1 MMSFEIEGQSFVSS
15 RDIDRERSGVRE
27 ARQRILDNEERKYFA
42 KKEKEE
48 EAFAR
53 GDHKWM
59 LPNLE
64 EDLESKKKKKK
75 HKKEKK
81 HKKDKKKRG
90 KSEDEDDSDDWVES
104 EKNVVKDEGPKQERD
119 SFLEFGLMNTYSKN
133 DLQKDKVSKR
143 DLQKQHEEE
152 NSKVAASR
160 ELNPEL
166 RVQSGLSMASNTP
179 NSKPKHGG
187 GSGDGGLAWLL
198 KAFKRAEDQ
207 ASEGGVSLEDIA
219 EKRWGS
225 LATFLDMVSKARDK
239 ASYIDKKIQADLDR
253 IGKQY
258 GVLEPDNASHNSVSK
273 HGREQRR
280 SSSRERRKRSRSRS
294 YERNKRRS
302 RSRSRD
308 RRRSRSRSSDRRRD
322 RSRDRK
328 RSRSRENR
336 RHGHRDRSR
345 SRSGERAM
353 KFVRPGDKIS
363 RSVFTSSRSDGSGGW
378 KSSSR
383 KDQEREEMKKRM
395 EKKEE
400 ELKRRQSSS
409 ESESDHD
416 EDVKEEKDKRV
427 EEPEPVKVL
436 TESEMNSIAAKIV
449 KAEIMGNDDLAAQL
463 KTKLESA
470 KAARADMI
478 AKGMNPDEPP
488 ETVVKLKGEDVR
500 QKRKKTKVETH
511 NKGGERVRYFGDD
524 DRYDLKQLFERE
536 KMNTAEDQQGMLSK
550 YAGKAEKTNDD
561 FDVDDMMISK
571 VAGKRSEDQE
581 DIKRKNRAAAEQMAA
596 EKTLSDCKWCIGS
609 RRSQKHLMVSMGK
622 SVYLAVPGT
631 ASLVP
636 GHCIIVPMGHCA
648 AGTHLDED
656 VWNEVQE
663 YRKALVKMFLSQGMY
678 RIVDGCVFQRILGL
692 MPNILLIAY
701 IFRRRLCLHG
711 DSYGIQKTS
720 PHDNRVYPGT
730 RGHGGDAAHVL
741 SEGNPGVRDRVDQQR
756 QARQAQG
763 QEHRPQ
769 RAQGSA
775 LLPRRLRTGQ
785 RVRPRDRGGGELEQ
799 EVRARGGGRD
809 AGRGGED
816 DEEPSP
822 RAVRAAEGE
831 GDPVRGDVGQV

>member
-1 MMSFEIEGQSFVSS
+1 
-15 RDIDRERSGVRE
+15 
-27 ARQRILDNEERKYFA
+27 
-42 KKEKEE
+42 
-48 EAFAR
+48 
-53 GDHKWM
+53 
-59 LPNLE
+59 
-64 EDLESKKKKKK
+64 
-75 HKKEKK
+75 
-81 HKKDKKKRG
+81 
-90 KSEDEDDSDDWVES
+90 
-104 EKNVVKDEGPKQERD
+104 
-119 SFLEFGLMNTYSKN
+119 
-133 DLQKDKVSKR
+133 
-143 DLQKQHEEE
+143 
-152 NSKVAASR
+152 
-160 ELNPEL
+160 
-166 RVQSGLSMASNTP
+166 
-179 NSKPKHGG
+179 
-187 GSGDGGLAWLL
+187 
-198 KAFKRAEDQ
+198 
-207 ASEGGVSLEDIA
+207 
-219 EKRWGS
+219 
-225 LATFLDMVSKARDK
+225 
-239 ASYIDKKIQADLDR
+239 
-253 IGKQY
+253 
-258 GVLEPDNASHNSVSK
+258 
-273 HGREQRR
+273 
-280 SSSRERRKRSRSRS
+280 
-294 YERNKRRS
+294 
-302 RSRSRD
+302 
-308 RRRSRSRSSDRRRD
+308 
-322 RSRDRK
+322 
-328 RSRSRENR
+328 
-336 RHGHRDRSR
+336 
-345 SRSGERAM
+345 M
-353 KFVRPGDKIS
+353 KFVRPGDNIS
-363 RSVFTSSRSDGSGGW
+363 RSVFASSRSDGSGGW

-409 ESESDHD
+409 ESESEHD
-416 EDVKEEKDKRV
+416 EDVREEKDKRV

-663 YRKALVKMFLSQGMY
+663 YRKALVKMFLSQGMH

-711 DSYGIQKTS
+711 DGYGIQKTS